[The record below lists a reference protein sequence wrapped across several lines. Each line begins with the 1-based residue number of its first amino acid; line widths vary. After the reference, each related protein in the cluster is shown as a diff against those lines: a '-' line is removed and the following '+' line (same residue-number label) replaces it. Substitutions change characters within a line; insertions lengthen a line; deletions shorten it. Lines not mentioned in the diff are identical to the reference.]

1 MSLLKVILLVLAF
14 TTVTT
19 LASPSNLKDASEAD
33 FLSELFKRDDGFDE
47 KALIP
52 EDRGYWKDLDNYVK
66 AHKTR
71 GISDDQGLPD
81 ALSERLAE
89 LSLDDDFGSKV
100 FDMVA
105 RDLKMK
111 GLQYEGEDL
120 PDRFEDLTPLQRRRW
135 RFSWRMAFRI
145 VGKILR
151 ALLPLIIRVLG

>member
-1 MSLLKVILLVLAF
+1 MSLLKVIALVLAF

-120 PDRFEDLTPLQRRRW
+120 PDRFEDLTPLQRRR
-135 RFSWRMAFRI
+135 
-145 VGKILR
+145 
-151 ALLPLIIRVLG
+151 